1 MIDGIAETFKVSSSF
16 QGKSI
21 TLGQILEKKNIDDE
35 FYINNQDIK
44 KWREHKGAKKLQG
57 QQKMD
62 FHTTSVREA

>member
-44 KWREHKGAKKLQG
+44 KWREHKGKWQLSRIDGSKKW
-57 QQKMD
+57 QKAM
-62 FHTTSVREA
+62 E